1 MSKKK
6 SLGHN
11 PLAYSTRRH
20 ASFDFITPSR
30 SDEEENDGGDF
41 GQKEQKI
48 NKITA
53 SYYLEEPIVV
63 KVRDVA
69 DQKEISYSA
78 LVNDILKDSL
88 RDLTSD

>member
-20 ASFDFITPSR
+20 ASFDFITPSEGNR
-30 SDEEENDGGDF
+30 EPEDAPSVAE
-41 GQKEQKI
+41 KKI

-53 SYYLEEPIVV
+53 SYYLEEPLVNKV
-63 KVRDVA
+63 KNLA

-78 LVNDILKDSL
+78 LVNELLKDSL
-88 RDLTSD
+88 RDITSG

>member
-30 SDEEENDGGDF
+30 SDEEENDGG
-41 GQKEQKI
+41 GKEQKI

>member
-1 MSKKK
+1 MNKKK

-20 ASFDFITPSR
+20 ASFDFITPSDDNR
-30 SDEEENDGGDF
+30 EEDETVAP
-41 GQKEQKI
+41 KETKKV

-53 SYYLEEPIVV
+53 SYYLEEPLVD
-63 KVRDVA
+63 KVRDLA

-78 LVNDILKDSL
+78 LVNGILKDSL
-88 RDLTSD
+88 KDITSG